1 MVYVATM
8 ISKNR
13 YLFYHENSRYVL
25 CMIQSGMAAMTDGAA
40 IADNIWRT
48 IGFFCGLVYR
58 LQFQYSK
65 LGAGVFGHFDSE
77 YESARQYAYKPINA
91 AP

>member
-13 YLFYHENSRYVL
+13 YLFYHKNSRYVL

-40 IADNIWRT
+40 IADNI
-48 IGFFCGLVYR
+48 
-58 LQFQYSK
+58 
-65 LGAGVFGHFDSE
+65 
-77 YESARQYAYKPINA
+77 
-91 AP
+91 